1 MDVGWWRGGMDKG
14 DIGRQILVMEPVA
27 LHIITVFGLD
37 KLDWGCLIE
46 TRFWRRMRY
55 RWIKI
60 RFILL

>member
-46 TRFWRRMRY
+46 TRFWRRMDQD
-55 RWIKI
+55 
-60 RFILL
+60 